1 VQAQVLNN
9 YDGME
14 NIFFTKPYTAS
25 DLIAWITDLQYTI
38 SGISTFIILLFF
50 NPFGSHAQHFDFNFN
65 TSGKRVCLATA
76 EFDPATTR
84 INILLHDSLA
94 NSGKSTDVY
103 RRPMGSIEW
112 TKIASGI
119 PAGIGHWSDSQVN
132 MNECMEY
139 QLRRQNTWTFE
150 SKPYDAIG
158 YTIGCTHFDN
168 TLYKGR
174 LILLV
179 SEDIPALLPQKYLLL
194 KKELAA
200 DGWFVDE
207 LVVPRA
213 EGWDS
218 GDTVVEIRES
228 IQNIYNNAPI
238 NDKPAVL
245 FILGHV
251 PLPRCGSTDVTAPD
265 AHEVNQG
272 ARGCDTYYADIDGI
286 FTDTAR
292 YDPEFL
298 ITTLADNYPGDY
310 KWDQDFFPSDI
321 EMAFGR
327 VDFADLNEPSIPE
340 IELIANY
347 LDRLSRYKNVAE
359 GYDMGEKSAFYFGY
373 DNSNDGSYR
382 SLLNISGLQNVYQN
396 QAGLDHNQWVRENGP
411 FKIYMQNRSIPDLNA
426 WKESGMDA
434 TVFSSD
440 QSYWG
445 FGDVPQGNNYSRI
458 RSILAMDTKCL
469 ITLWTTTGINIF
481 HQACTGLSLGL
492 AMKQIMN
499 HNEQN
504 RYLEKAPQQYDT
516 PDWWNRTHFAFYGDP
531 TLNLYQIAPPQN
543 VTLAEQN
550 FVAVLSWAPSKTA
563 GVIGYHIYSGESE
576 YGHFERITSEL
587 VTAGPYFIQDYKPG
601 NWYMVKAVRP
611 FTSGC
616 GSFLHASLGA
626 CVEATFPLDISVTKS
641 SKKVNIFPNPTNGL
655 FRIKASKPIFCIEV
669 LNNSGQMVHRIDGE
683 NLDFVLIDLTHI
695 HSGNY
700 LVKVLLEDGTVETL
714 KFIKTEF

>member
-1 VQAQVLNN
+1 MD
-9 YDGME
+9 Y
-14 NIFFTKPYTAS
+14 IFFKKLNRS
-25 DLIAWITDLQYTI
+25 GGFSKKQIDLQSI
-38 SGISTFIILLFF
+38 FSGILTLLILLLVIP
-50 NPFGSHAQHFDFNFN
+50 NESMAQNFDFNFN
-65 TSGKRVCLATA
+65 ASGKRVCLAAT
-76 EFDPATTR
+76 EFDPAENR
-84 INILLHDSLA
+84 INILLLDSLT
-94 NSGKSTDVY
+94 NSGKPTDIY
-103 RRPMGSIEW
+103 RRPLGSIDW
-112 TKIASGI
+112 TKIASEI
-119 PAGIGHWSDSQVN
+119 PAGTGHWTDNQVN

-139 QLRRQNTWTFE
+139 QIRRKNTWTFE
-150 SKPYDAIG
+150 AKTYDAIG
-158 YTIGCTHFDN
+158 YTIGCTNFDN
-168 TLYKGR
+168 TLHKGR
-174 LILLV
+174 VILLV
-179 SEDIPALLPQKYLLL
+179 AEDIPTLLPEKYAIL

-200 DGWFVDE
+200 DGWIVDE

-213 EGWDS
+213 EQWDS
-218 GDTVVEIRES
+218 GDAVVGIRES
-228 IQNIYNNAPI
+228 IQNIYQNAPI
-238 NDKPAVL
+238 HDKPVVL

-272 ARGCDTYYADIDGI
+272 ARGCDAYYADIDGI
-286 FTDTAR
+286 YTDTAR

-327 VDFADLNEPSIPE
+327 VDFADLNDPSIPE
-340 IELIANY
+340 IELTGNY

-359 GYDMGEKSAFYFGY
+359 GYDMGEKSAFFFGY

-382 SLLNISGLQNVYQN
+382 SLLNISGPQNVYQN
-396 QAGLDHNQWVRENGP
+396 HAGFNHSQWVLENGP
-411 FKIYMQNRSIPDLNA
+411 FKIYMQNRSIPDINA

-458 RSILAMDTKCL
+458 RSILALDTKCL

-504 RYLEKAPQQYDT
+504 QYLEKAPQQYDT
-516 PDWWNRTHFAFYGDP
+516 QDWWNRTHFAFYGDP

-550 FVAVLSWAPSKTA
+550 SVALLSWTPSKTA
-563 GVIGYHIYSGESE
+563 GVAGYHVYSGESE
-576 YGHFERITSEL
+576 AGHFERITSEL
-587 VTAGPYFIQDYKPG
+587 VTEGQYTIQDYRPG
-601 NWYMVKAVRP
+601 HWYMVKAVKP

-616 GSFLHASLGA
+616 GSFLHASLGIS
-626 CVEATFPLDISVTKS
+626 VEATFTLDISVVKS
-641 SKKVNIFPNPTNGL
+641 GNPINIFPNPTNGL
-655 FRIKASKPIFCIEV
+655 FRIKASKPVFCIEI
-669 LNNSGQMVHRIDGE
+669 LGGSGQLVHRIRGE
-683 NLDFVLIDLTHI
+683 NMDFVLIDLTHI
-695 HSGNY
+695 RAGNY
-700 LVKVLLEDGTVETL
+700 ILKVLLEDGTTEGL
-714 KFIKTEF
+714 KFVKTDF